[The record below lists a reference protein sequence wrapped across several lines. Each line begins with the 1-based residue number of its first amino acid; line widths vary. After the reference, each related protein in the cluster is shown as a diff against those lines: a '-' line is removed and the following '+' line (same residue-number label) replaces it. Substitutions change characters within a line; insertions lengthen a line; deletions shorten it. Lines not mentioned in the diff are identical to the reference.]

1 MQQGQFNSFALDS
14 VLGLLPPHSPEGH
27 SQSSSKQKII
37 GLLGQLGRR
46 GKIN

>member
-14 VLGLLPPHSPEGH
+14 GPGQLPPQSPEGH

-37 GLLGQLGRR
+37 GLLGQLGKR